1 MGDNGGIESVDNVEV
16 EEVESL
22 NHLKE
27 IHNQKEKVWIAN
39 NKKLLKIIGHD
50 IKSPMSSIISFLNL
64 LKHGIHEFDRSKIE
78 NYIDIA
84 LQASQATYIL
94 LDNLLEWAMTENIE
108 ASFKPEIIDFD
119 ELLESEIKNLEI
131 FTSSKQIE
139 IHFQTPSSK
148 VVFADNKMV
157 KSILRNLIHNAIKY
171 SHRHGKITIT
181 TKNKGEFLEIAIK
194 DDGVGMNSEVI
205 RTVFN
210 SSNNSSTLGT
220 FDESGTG
227 LGLLLCKEFV
237 EIHKCKIWVLSQS
250 GKGSIF
256 KFTLPL
262 TMQTL

>member
-1 MGDNGGIESVDNVEV
+1 MSDNGGIESSDNVGV

-50 IKSPMSSIISFLNL
+50 IKSPMSSIIGFLNL
-64 LKHGIHEFDRSKIE
+64 LKHGVHEFDRQKIE

-94 LDNLLEWAMTENIE
+94 LDNLLEWAMAENIE
-108 ASFKPEIIDFD
+108 ASFKPEVIDFD
-119 ELLESEIKNLEI
+119 KLLESEIKNLEI

-139 IHFQTPSSK
+139 IQYQTPSNK
-148 VVFADNKMV
+148 VVFADKKMV
-157 KSILRNLIHNAIKY
+157 KSILRNLLNNAIKY
-171 SHRHGKITIT
+171 SHRLSKITIT
-181 TKNKGEFLEIAIK
+181 TKNKIEFLEIAIK

-205 RTVFN
+205 RTIFN
-210 SSNNSSTLGT
+210 SNNNTSTQGT
-220 FDESGTG
+220 FDEPGTG
-227 LGLLLCKEFV
+227 IGLLLCKEFV
-237 EIHKCKIWVLSQS
+237 EIHKCKILVLSRP
-250 GKGSIF
+250 GKGSVF

-262 TMQTL
+262 SFQAL